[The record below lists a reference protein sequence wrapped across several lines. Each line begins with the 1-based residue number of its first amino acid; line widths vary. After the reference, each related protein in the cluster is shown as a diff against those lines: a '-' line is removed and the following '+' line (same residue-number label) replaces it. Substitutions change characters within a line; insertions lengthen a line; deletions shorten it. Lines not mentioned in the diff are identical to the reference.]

1 MVQQIHRMFNPD
13 VGDYMAVK
21 GTDSLDVTM
30 AGIKYATI
38 QEAMTAAVANSI
50 ILVGPGTYQE
60 GVTWSD
66 YSGVQL
72 VAQVPGTVTLEATTA
87 NAASIDPAAASGTW
101 SATIQGCKLSHGDGL
116 VGLQVDNSTVGKR
129 INLYLNDVDIESETS
144 TDHAIDVKRS
154 GAATDAIR
162 IYANGHNTTIEGLVH
177 VIFECADDRVR
188 FNGYRLVG
196 GITQTGAI
204 ANAEV
209 TLINCGILASGR
221 TFDAAVTH
229 NLIGC
234 WAETDAN
241 PNVYTAI
248 ADEVAQTA
256 TS

>member
-1 MVQQIHRMFNPD
+1 MVQKMHRVFDPD
-13 VGDYMAVK
+13 VGDYVAIT
-21 GTDSLDVTM
+21 GADSLDVTM

-38 QEAMTAAVANSI
+38 QEAMTAAVADSI
-50 ILVGPGTYQE
+50 IIVGPGTYAE
-60 GVTWSD
+60 DVTWSD

-72 VAQVPGTVTLEATTA
+72 VAQVPGTVTIEAVAA
-87 NAASIDPAAASGTW
+87 NAISIDPAAASGTW
-101 SATIQGCKLSHGDGL
+101 SATIKGIKLSHDDGL
-116 VGLQVDNSTVGKR
+116 VGLQVDNASVGKR
-129 INLYLNDVDIESETS
+129 INLYLDDMGIESETS
-144 TDHAIDVKRS
+144 TDHAIDVNRS

-204 ANAEV
+204 ADAEV
-209 TLINCGILASGR
+209 TLINCGILTSGR